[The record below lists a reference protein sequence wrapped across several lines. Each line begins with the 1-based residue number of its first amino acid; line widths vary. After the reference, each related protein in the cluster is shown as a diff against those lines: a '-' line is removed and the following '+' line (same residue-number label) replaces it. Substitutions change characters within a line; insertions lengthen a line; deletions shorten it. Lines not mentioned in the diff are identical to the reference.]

1 MTLREARGV
10 VVECLREVGR
20 LQQNQMQKQGEKE
33 MEMGKEEVGRTVSGD
48 ELSSNRPPNAE
59 IGIQTE

>member
-1 MTLREARGV
+1 M
-10 VVECLREVGR
+10 VVECLREGGR

-48 ELSSNRPPNAE
+48 ELSPNRPPNAE